1 MRTVRTVSVSL
12 EQRYVEILERLARR
26 VGSRSG
32 AFRRALD
39 LYDRVDK
46 LRDMESLYRDYFA
59 EPGAAERER
68 TVTEDLLSITVW
80 PQEDRDGA
88 TRSRAKR

>member
-12 EQRYVEILERLARR
+12 ERKYVEILERLARR

-32 AFRRALD
+32 ALRQALD
-39 LYDRVDK
+39 LYDRMET
-46 LRDMESLYRDYFA
+46 LRELESSYRDYFV

-68 TVTEDLLSITVW
+68 TVTKELISVSAW
-80 PQEDRDGA
+80 PQEGRDGA
-88 TRSRAKR
+88 IRTRAKR